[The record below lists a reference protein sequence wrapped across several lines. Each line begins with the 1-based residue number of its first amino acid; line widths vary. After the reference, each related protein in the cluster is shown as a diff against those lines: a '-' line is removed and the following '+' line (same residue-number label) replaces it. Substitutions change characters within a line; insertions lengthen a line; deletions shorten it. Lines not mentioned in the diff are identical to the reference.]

1 MLRILLALTVL
12 FLSTCAIARAEA
24 DDDQVARHKFETLE
38 NCVRKAPIGE
48 FDRKCDVPTVGWN
61 GAEGLWLPSVSQGAG

>member
-12 FLSTCAIARAEA
+12 VLSTCAIARAETDA
-24 DDDQVARHKFETLE
+24 AQVARHEFETIK
-38 NCVRKAPIGE
+38 NCVRQAPIGE
-48 FDRKCDVPTVGWN
+48 FDRKCDIPAAGWS